1 VVVRETKT
9 NVHVLRKTTTDA
21 SSLVV
26 IPKTSGAELTISVSA
41 AAESNEERDVCI
53 SF

>member
-1 VVVRETKT
+1 M
-9 NVHVLRKTTTDA
+9 HYYRKTTTDA